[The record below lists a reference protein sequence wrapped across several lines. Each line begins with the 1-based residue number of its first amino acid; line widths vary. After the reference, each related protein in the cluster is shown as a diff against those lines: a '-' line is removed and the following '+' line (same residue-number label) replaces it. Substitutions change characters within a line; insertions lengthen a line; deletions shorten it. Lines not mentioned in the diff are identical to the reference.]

1 MDIYSERQLR
11 DTRVDQQANRS
22 MLQESFS
29 YAMTNLTHGKSVNEG
44 ELRHMESGLRRLDN
58 TERDQ
63 MAFASIAVCSPL
75 MLLAMGSTFA
85 FMDNMRQGLH
95 TKFESAL
102 KNRFQPRGAAS
113 PVERVLRQNQR
124 PLGVTNEAF
133 RQADEENS
141 LLKGRKKKLSL
152 SSEGYRSVSML
163 SAPAKNW
170 LKLNKLSKEKQ
181 LLSDHL
187 EKMRGKLSLS
197 SVSNLVSRIE
207 GLDKE
212 LKKLGC

>member
-29 YAMTNLTHGKSVNEG
+29 HAMNDFSKGKNVNVA
-44 ELRHMESGLRRLDN
+44 ELRQMEAGLRRMDN
-58 TERDQ
+58 SERDQ
-63 MAFASIAVCSPL
+63 MAFASVALCSPL
-75 MLLAMGSTFA
+75 MLLAMGSTLA
-85 FMDNMRQGLH
+85 FMDTMRQGQH
-95 TKFESAL
+95 AKFESSL
-102 KNRFQPRGAAS
+102 KNRFQPRGGVS
-113 PVERVLRQNQR
+113 TVEQVLRQNQ
-124 PLGVTNEAF
+124 PKLPTAAEAF
-133 RQADEENS
+133 RPDEES
-141 LLKGRKKKLSL
+141 LLKGRKSKLSI
-152 SSEGYRSVSML
+152 STEGYRSVTMV
-163 SAPAKNW
+163 SAPARNF
-170 LKLNKLSKEKQ
+170 LKLNKLNKEKQ

-207 GLDKE
+207 KLDKE